1 MTKNGVLYILVVMI
15 IGIIICSV
23 IAEFDNVIGDNE
35 KPWNL
40 SVDDAINL
48 EACMNK
54 CNQMYDKSL
63 SNLSYNRWKR
73 CRTRC
78 KWLNEC
84 IQLCKSLYPGKK
96 ILLEKCIKDCK

>member
-23 IAEFDNVIGDNE
+23 IRDNE
-35 KPWNL
+35 QPWNL

-54 CNQMYDKSL
+54 CNQMYDKSW
-63 SNLSYNRWKR
+63 SKLSYNRWQR
-73 CRTRC
+73 CRHRC

-84 IQLCKSLYPGKK
+84 VQMCKSLYRGNEK
-96 ILLEKCIKDCK
+96 LLEKCIKDCK